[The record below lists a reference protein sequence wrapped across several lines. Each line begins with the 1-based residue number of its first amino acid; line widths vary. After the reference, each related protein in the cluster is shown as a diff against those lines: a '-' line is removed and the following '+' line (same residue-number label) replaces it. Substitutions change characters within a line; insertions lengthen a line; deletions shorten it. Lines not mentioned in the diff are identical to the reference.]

1 MRRSTSPRTYWL
13 FAAGWTILAIVWAA
27 AGQSVGIAV
36 LYGLAAVFSATLA
49 IRAR

>member
-1 MRRSTSPRTYWL
+1 MRRNTSPRVSWL

-27 AGQSVGIAV
+27 AGQSIAIAV
-36 LYGLAAVFSATLA
+36 LYALAAVFSVTRA